1 MLQPR
6 RSLEMRAIFG
16 VLGLVLVLGIVGWLA
31 KTQLASTRQA
41 VPPMVVPGANSTS
54 TPASAPAATV
64 RDQSQQLQQQIKQ
77 SVEAAM
83 QQSRPMPDDK

>member
-1 MLQPR
+1 
-6 RSLEMRAIFG
+6 MRAIFG

-41 VPPMVVPGANSTS
+41 IPSLVVPGAELS
-54 TPASAPAATV
+54 SAPAGNV
-64 RDQSQQLQQQIKQ
+64 REQSQQIQQQIKQ

-83 QQSRPMPDDK
+83 QQARPMPDDK